1 MTGFFTYIDPI
12 FYYYFSLRS
21 GFRGVSST
29 ESAAIGG
36 AAHLVNFRGGDTV
49 AANVLLAYYYN
60 SDPRVEGQEIGGY
73 SVAAS
78 EHSTMTSWGPEAE
91 YEAFKNMLLTWPT
104 GPVACVSD
112 SYNIWKACGVLRT
125 KNGVPVTAHEEGSE
139 WDFDTE
145 EWGTGWAS
153 PELKALIMGR
163 DAATGGR
170 LIVRPDSGHPE
181 TVDLRILDI
190 LGDERSF
197 GHTVNSK
204 GFKVLPDQIRIIQGD
219 GIDYLSIKK
228 ILDYLAANGW
238 CVHSSL
244 SLSRLL
250 LLLSLQSTC
259 TMHSLTY
266 PPPPPPHTQHQL
278 QVRGEHQLRLR
289 RRPPAEDESRYT
301 EVRVQVRCDHPR
313 SGRSGPR
320 GRGAE
325 EPDLGQ
331 RQEVQGG
338 AALRAQ
344 GEEPRPCRQGVARE
358 CW

>member
-12 FYYYFSLRS
+12 FYYFSLRS

-104 GPVACVSD
+104 GPIACVSD

-244 SLSRLL
+244 SLSSSPSPLAAKHVYDAL
-250 LLLSLQSTC
+250 AHVPL
-259 TMHSLTY
+259 
-266 PPPPPPHTQHQL
+266 PPSPTHTT
-278 QVRGEHQLRLR
+278 
-289 RRPPAEDESRYT
+289 PT
-301 EVRVQVRCDHPR
+301 
-313 SGRSGPR
+313 SGPR
-320 GRGAE
+320 RTSTSA
-325 EPDLGQ
+325 P
-331 RQEVQGG
+331 
-338 AALRAQ
+338 AAAS
-344 GEEPRPCRQGVARE
+344 CRR
-358 CW
+358 